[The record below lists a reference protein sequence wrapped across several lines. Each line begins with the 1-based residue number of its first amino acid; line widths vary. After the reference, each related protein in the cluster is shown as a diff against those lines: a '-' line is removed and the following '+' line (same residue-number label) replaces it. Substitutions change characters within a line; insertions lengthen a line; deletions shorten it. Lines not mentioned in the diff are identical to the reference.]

1 MSSKE
6 SIESELMSIFATM
19 ERVTLFADVILPLAV
34 PQLYTY
40 RVPYEWNAAIQPGQR
55 VVVQFG
61 RNKRYTALVRKVHDV
76 PPKLYSSKYIDHIL
90 DQSPIVNEKQFRL
103 WEWMASYYMCTIG
116 EVMNAALPSGLKL
129 SSETRILLNPS
140 FGNAYDALTDKEYL
154 IVEALEIRNSLTLE
168 EISQIVEQKTV
179 YPLVKALMGKGAVII
194 QEEIKERYKP
204 KMETYVRFTE
214 HADNED
220 HLPGIF
226 SQLEKRAHK
235 QLEALMT
242 YIRLSDRYGTRA
254 EVKKSDLIKES
265 GTTSNVISELE
276 KKNIF
281 EVYEK
286 EVGRIADLI
295 GEGEVKALSEYQ
307 QEAYDKLKKQ
317 FGEKDIAL
325 LHGVTS
331 SGKTEL
337 YVKLIEETIAKG
349 KQVLYLLPEIALTT
363 QIINR
368 LRKYFGEHVGV
379 YHSRFSEN
387 ERVEVWNNVKGIEE
401 QADKKQEIGDEG
413 KVREHSN
420 QTLLPQDDLFF
431 MALGEKQDRK
441 AGSIDPQSPIR
452 NPKYKILLGARSAL
466 FLPFS
471 DIGLVIVDEEHDP
484 SYKQYDPAPRYNAR
498 DTAIYLA
505 HIHGAKTL
513 LGSATPSVE
522 TYYNAQ
528 QGKYGFVE
536 MLKRFGGVQ
545 MPEIQ
550 VADVKEDTRKKKMKS
565 HFSPLLLDHVQ
576 LALENKEQVI
586 LFQNRRGFAP
596 MLECATCAWTPQC
609 IQCDVTLTYHKAG
622 NQLRCHYCG
631 YTMKPPTVCGACG
644 DTKLQTKGFGTEKIE
659 EELSIYLPKA
669 RITRMDLDTTRSKF
683 AYQQIIHDFEEK
695 NVDILVGTQ
704 MVTKGLDFD
713 NVSVVGILNADSMM
727 NFPDF
732 RSYERSFQLMAQV
745 AGRAGRKSKRGMVII
760 QTFNPAHSIIQSVIR
775 NDYITMYLDQLTDR
789 RNFHYPPFFRLIAF
803 TLWHKDQ
810 DALNNAAR
818 VFADDLKTQFG
829 KRVLGPEFPPV
840 ARVKNQYR
848 KNILLKLEKEASP
861 TKAKQVINQLLE
873 KFKTDPAF
881 KSVKVQLD
889 VDPV

>member
-1 MSSKE
+1 
-6 SIESELMSIFATM
+6 M

-40 RVPYEWNAAIQPGQR
+40 RVPYEWNAVIQPGQR

-61 RNKRYTALVRKVHDV
+61 RNKLYTALVRKVHEV
-76 PPKLYSSKYIDHIL
+76 PPKQYASKYIDHIL
-90 DQSPIVNEKQFRL
+90 DTSPIVNESQFRL

-129 SSETRILLNPS
+129 SSETRILLNPA
-140 FGNAYDALTDKEYL
+140 FGRSYDALSDKEYL
-154 IVEALEIRNSLTLE
+154 VVEALEVRNALSLDE
-168 EISQIVEQKTV
+168 VAEIVEQKTV
-179 YPLVKALMGKGAVII
+179 HQLIKNLIAKGAVLIH
-194 QEEIKERYKP
+194 EEIREKYKP
-204 KMETYVRFTE
+204 KTETYVRFTDF
-214 HADNED
+214 ADKEENLEE
-220 HLPGIF
+220 IF
-226 SQLEKRAHK
+226 RQLEKRAHK
-235 QLEALMT
+235 QLEAVMA
-242 YIRLSDRYGTRA
+242 YIKLNDRYGKRQ
-254 EVKKSDLIKES
+254 EVRKSELLKTS
-265 GTTSNVISELE
+265 GVSANVITELE
-276 KKNIF
+276 KKGIF
-281 EVYEK
+281 EQYDK
-286 EVGRIADLI
+286 EVGRLAELAR
-295 GEGEVKALSEYQ
+295 EGEVKELSAEQ
-307 QEAYDKLKKQ
+307 QEALSSLKDQ
-317 FGEKDIAL
+317 LAQKDIVL

-337 YVKLIEETIAKG
+337 YVKLMEEAIAKG

-387 ERVEVWNNVKGIEE
+387 ERVEVWNHV
-401 QADKKQEIGDEG
+401 
-413 KVREHSN
+413 
-420 QTLLPQDDLFF
+420 
-431 MALGEKQDRK
+431 LGEGDRGQGTGNEGRGK
-441 AGSIDPQSPIR
+441 ENLLNPTSDIR
-452 NPKYKILLGARSAL
+452 NPKYKVLLGARSAL

-522 TYYNAQ
+522 SYYNAKS
-528 QGKYGFVE
+528 GKYGFVE

-545 MPEIQ
+545 MPEIL

-565 HFSPLLLDHVQ
+565 HFSPLLMEHVQ

-586 LFQNRRGFAP
+586 LFQNRRGFSP

-631 YTMKPPTVCGACG
+631 YSIKPPTVCAACG

-659 EELSIYLPKA
+659 EELEIYFPKA
-669 RITRMDLDTTRSKF
+669 RVARMDLDTTRSKF
-683 AYQQIIHDFEEK
+683 AYQQIIHDFEER

-727 NFPDF
+727 SFPDF

-745 AGRAGRKSKRGMVII
+745 SGRAGRKSKRGKVII
-760 QTFNPAHSIIQSVIR
+760 QTFNPSHSIIQSVIR
-775 NDYITMYLDQLTDR
+775 NDYLTMYTDQLMDR
-789 RNFHYPPFFRLIAF
+789 RNFHYPPFYRLIAF

-810 DALNNAAR
+810 DVLNNAAR
-818 VFADDLKTQFG
+818 AFAGELRVQFG
-829 KRVLGPEFPPV
+829 KRVLGPEFPAV
-840 ARVKNQYR
+840 ARIRNLYR

-861 TKAKQVINQLLE
+861 AKAKQVIQALLD
-873 KFKTDPAF
+873 KFKAAPEN
-881 KSVKVQLD
+881 KSVKVQVD

>member
-1 MSSKE
+1 
-6 SIESELMSIFATM
+6 M

-40 RVPYEWNAAIQPGQR
+40 RVPFEWNAVIHPGQR

-61 RNKRYTALVRKVHDV
+61 RNKLYTALVRRVHQN
-76 PPKLYSSKYIDHIL
+76 PPKQYASKYLEHIL
-90 DQSPIVNEKQFRL
+90 DTDPIANESQFRL

-129 SSETRILLNPS
+129 SSETRILLNPAFDRS
-140 FGNAYDALTDKEYL
+140 YDVLSDKEYL
-154 IVEALEIRNSLTLE
+154 VVEALEVRNALSMDE
-168 EISQIVEQKTV
+168 VAEIVEQKTV
-179 YPLVKALMGKGAVII
+179 HQLIKNLIAKGAVLIH
-194 QEEIKERYKP
+194 EEIKEKYKP
-204 KMETYVRFTE
+204 KTETYVRFSE
-214 HADNED
+214 LADKEENLEE
-220 HLPGIF
+220 LF
-226 SQLEKRAHK
+226 KQLEKRAHK
-235 QLEALMT
+235 QLEAVIAFIKLN
-242 YIRLSDRYGTRA
+242 DRYSQRK
-254 EVKKSDLIKES
+254 EVKKSELLKVS
-265 GTTSNVISELE
+265 GVSASVITELE
-276 KKNIF
+276 KKGVF
-281 EVYEK
+281 EQYDK
-286 EVGRIADLI
+286 EVGRLAELSRE
-295 GEGEVKALSEYQ
+295 GEGKELSSEQ
-307 QEAYDKLKKQ
+307 QEALDSLKGQ
-317 FGEKDIAL
+317 FEQKDIIL

-331 SGKTEL
+331 SGKTEI
-337 YVKLIEETIAKG
+337 YVKLIEETIAQG

-368 LRKYFGEHVGV
+368 LRKYFGKHVGV

-387 ERVEVWNNVKGIEE
+387 ERVEVWNHVLEGG
-401 QADKKQEIGDEG
+401 QGDE
-413 KVREHSN
+413 E
-420 QTLLPQDDLFF
+420 
-431 MALGEKQDRK
+431 RK
-441 AGSIDPQSPIR
+441 HGTSDNLKPETR
-452 NPKYKILLGARSAL
+452 NLKYKVLLGARSAL

-471 DIGLVIVDEEHDP
+471 NIGLVIVDEEHDP

-522 TYYNAQ
+522 SYYNAQ
-528 QGKYGFVE
+528 SGKYGFVE

-545 MPEIQ
+545 MPEIM

-565 HFSPLLLDHVQ
+565 HFSPLLMEYVQ
-576 LALENKEQVI
+576 QALEKQEQVI
-586 LFQNRRGFAP
+586 LFQNRRGFSP
-596 MLECATCAWTPQC
+596 MMECTTCAWTPQC
-609 IQCDVTLTYHKAG
+609 IQCDVTLTYHKGG

-631 YTMKPPTVCGACG
+631 FSIKPPTVCGACG

-659 EELSIYLPKA
+659 EELAIYFPKA
-669 RITRMDLDTTRSKF
+669 RVSRMDLDTTRSKF
-683 AYQQIIHDFEEK
+683 AYQQIIHDFEER

-745 AGRAGRKSKRGMVII
+745 SGRAGRKSKRGKVII
-760 QTFNPAHSIIQSVIR
+760 QSFNPTHSIIQSVIQ
-775 NDYITMYLDQLTDR
+775 NDYLSMYNDQLTDR
-789 RNFHYPPFFRLIAF
+789 RNFHYPPFYRLIAF

-818 VFADDLKTQFG
+818 IFADDLKVQFG
-829 KRVLGPEFPPV
+829 KRVLGPEFPAV
-840 ARVKNQYR
+840 ARIRNLYR

-861 TKAKQVINQLLE
+861 IKAKQVIQQLLD
-873 KFKTDPAF
+873 KFKSAPEN
-881 KSVKVQLD
+881 KSVKVQVD